1 VIRNC
6 LRRGE
11 EFKLAPLK
19 QLKRLCIREILYTRL
34 NDQRVYLEMYYT
46 RLTDSFIPIQVIRN
60 CLRRGEKFK
69 LAPLKQLKHFAIGEI
84 L

>member
-1 VIRNC
+1 
-6 LRRGE
+6 
-11 EFKLAPLK
+11 
-19 QLKRLCIREILYTRL
+19 
-34 NDQRVYLEMYYT
+34 MYYT